1 MTLRLNGDSSG
12 FTEIKAPNAAG
23 DNSITLPT
31 SNGGANQLLQN
42 GGTAGEL
49 QYTSAGGGL
58 HYDSSGRLLLGH
70 STSINSPIDAPF
82 ALLGAD
88 FDDSSLKQY
97 RIGSSSFGPS
107 LLLMAA
113 NGTAAAPTAG
123 TAGQEIGKIRFYG
136 HDGTDF
142 NIPGAAIRA
151 NFAADAVSDNLPGS
165 LTFSTNGGGS
175 STTDRVRIASTG
187 ELQLLAGCP
196 GIDFSET
203 QNNVA
208 GMTGETLGSYE
219 EGQFTPTLTFG
230 GNNTGMVFHNNTG
243 GSYTRIGRWVY
254 VHIRIELTNKGTST
268 GNAVIPNLPFNAGD
282 IQSGSSAVEASQAL
296 GGYQLNAF
304 ITTNGNH
311 TSLSGRLHA
320 DTNDLIL
327 EFNNYATGTTSQL
340 GNGSFANN
348 SSFSFD
354 FMYQTND

>member
-49 QYTSAGGGL
+49 QYTNAGGGL
-58 HYDSSGRLLLGH
+58 HYDSSGRLLVG
-70 STSINSPIDAPF
+70 TTT
-82 ALLGAD
+82 GQY
-88 FDDSSLKQY
+88 SSELV
-97 RIGSSSFGPS
+97 S
-107 LLLMAA
+107 
-113 NGTAAAPTAG
+113 NN
-123 TAGQEIGKIRFYG
+123 E
-136 HDGTDF
+136 
-142 NIPGAAIRA
+142 A
-151 NFAADAVSDNLPGS
+151 NFAIRTYNNSATNFAGIRLFKARGNEASPNIVSDGDRLNDITSYGYDGSTFRSASSIRTEVDGSPGAS
-165 LTFSTNGGGS
+165 DMPGRLVFSTTADGS
-175 STTDRVRIASTG
+175 TSPTPRVSISSDGA
-187 ELQLLAGCP
+187 LNLLAGCP
-196 GIDFSET
+196 GIDFSAT

-254 VHIRIELTNKGTST
+254 VHIRVELTSKGTSV

-304 ITTNGNH
+304 TTTNGNH
-311 TSLSGRLHA
+311 SSLSGRLHNN
-320 DTNDLIL
+320 TNDLLL
-327 EFNNYATGTTSQL
+327 EFNNYATGTTDEL